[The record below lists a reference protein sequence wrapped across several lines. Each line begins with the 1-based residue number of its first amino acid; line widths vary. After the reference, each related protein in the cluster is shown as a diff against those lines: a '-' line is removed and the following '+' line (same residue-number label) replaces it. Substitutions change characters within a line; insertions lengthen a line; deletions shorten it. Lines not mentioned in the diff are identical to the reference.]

1 MPIPTTTVCAPSP
14 SIRMPANLASA
25 SNRSFGHLIASCGR
39 TDGARSA
46 IASWIASA
54 ATNESS
60 GQCSGAAGSVSS
72 RLANR
77 LPGSE
82 TQLRPRRPLPA
93 LCRPAATHS
102 GPRSPARA
110 SVSASVLVD
119 AKTSCDTSRTPAAD
133 ALGSSCIIS
142 KERFRRRCCR
152 LYQRTRIDE
161 EQEIEQP
168 AHRQYRLEFHRHRT
182 KALDWLVEVHGL
194 DDREVVVGPY
204 DACKHAD
211 DGEREEVRLDRRQ
224 EDVKLGKKTS
234 ERRNAGE

>member
-1 MPIPTTTVCAPSP
+1 
-14 SIRMPANLASA
+14 MPASLASPN
-25 SNRSFGHLIASCGR
+25 NRSLGHLTASCGR

-60 GQCSGAAGSVSS
+60 GQCSGGAGSVNS

-82 TQLRPRRPLPA
+82 TQLRPRRPRPA
-93 LCRPAATHS
+93 LCRAAVTQS

-119 AKTSCDTSRTPAAD
+119 ASSSCDTSRTPAAD
-133 ALGSSCIIS
+133 ALGSSCIVS
-142 KERFRRRCCR
+142 KQRFGGRRRR
-152 LYQRTRIDE
+152 LHERSGINE

-168 AHRQYRLEFHRHRT
+168 GHAKHRLELRGHGSKPLRR
-182 KALDWLVEVHGL
+182 LVEIHEL
-194 DDREVVVGPY
+194 
-204 DACKHAD
+204 D
-211 DGEREEVRLDRRQ
+211 DGEIVVGAYDAREHTQHREREQARLDSREEHV
-224 EDVKLGKKTS
+224 EF
-234 ERRNAGE
+234 GEEARKRW